1 MSVSTKPTYNFQNRT
16 AVVTGAGGGMGKEI
30 CLALE
35 SYGAQIYA
43 IDLKEK
49 PAEYENKQ
57 ITYFE
62 EDITNYKFIDTIF
75 DKAYNE
81 TGRLDYL
88 ANVAG
93 VLLFDQDKSLVDI
106 DMDLYDRVMDINLK
120 ASMYMARKA
129 IPLML
134 KTGSGSMVHF
144 SSVQAYRGD
153 PLPQDAY
160 SQSKAAVLNLSKSI
174 AMQFAKDNIRSNTI
188 VPGMTM
194 TPLQKRWEND
204 NDSKDKMAEYI
215 PLKRLGTP
223 ADMADGVLFL
233 LSEASSF
240 ITGTELI
247 IDGGILLH

>member
-1 MSVSTKPTYNFQNRT
+1 
-16 AVVTGAGGGMGKEI
+16 
-30 CLALE
+30 
-35 SYGAQIYA
+35 
-43 IDLKEK
+43 
-49 PAEYENKQ
+49 
-57 ITYFE
+57 
-62 EDITNYKFIDTIF
+62 
-75 DKAYNE
+75 
-81 TGRLDYL
+81 
-88 ANVAG
+88 
-93 VLLFDQDKSLVDI
+93 
-106 DMDLYDRVMDINLK
+106 
-120 ASMYMARKA
+120 MARQA

-233 LSEASSF
+233 LSQASSF